1 MPFNGSGPVITSV
14 LGGHTPVGFAVMTPA
29 VEPAK
34 DGKLRVLAL
43 TSAERSPALPDVP
56 TLVEAGFPD
65 QVALTLQGVVI
76 HSATPKP
83 IVELLNRE
91 IRKAFAEPDI
101 QSKLIELG
109 YSPVTTTTEEFA
121 ARTKSEID
129 KWAKLIKDANITPVN

>member
-1 MPFNGSGPVITSV
+1 
-14 LGGHTPVGFAVMTPA
+14 
-29 VEPAK
+29 
-34 DGKLRVLAL
+34 
-43 TSAERSPALPDVP
+43 
-56 TLVEAGFPD
+56 
-65 QVALTLQGVVI
+65 LTLQGVVI

-109 YSPVTTTTEEFA
+109 YSPVTTTTEEFD